1 MGKSLAQSK
10 TAWAL
15 GLLGLLA
22 SGSLTA
28 PIAAIAQ
35 VFGLAASPETLNGLV
50 TIAGV
55 VFGLY
60 GRENAT
66 QPITGIIT
74 PGKAS

>member
-35 VFGLAASPETLNGLV
+35 IFGLAASPETLNGLV

-55 VFGLY
+55 IVILRDQLKG
-60 GRENAT
+60 GGARAGGDGH
-66 QPITGIIT
+66 Q
-74 PGKAS
+74 A